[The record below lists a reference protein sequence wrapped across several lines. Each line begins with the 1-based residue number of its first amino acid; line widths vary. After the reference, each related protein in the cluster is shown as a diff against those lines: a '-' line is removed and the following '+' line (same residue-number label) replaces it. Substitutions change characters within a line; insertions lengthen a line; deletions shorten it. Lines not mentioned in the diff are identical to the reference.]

1 MAEPC
6 LHESSVASVV
16 SDSASPWTA
25 ALQAPRSMG
34 FSRQE
39 SWSGLPCPP
48 PGDLPSSGIK
58 PTSPSSPALQVDSLL
73 PSCRG
78 SPWLGSGTQI
88 SWSGIILDV
97 SVRVLCGSDQHPNL
111 QSFAAVVFA
120 AESVLECADLV
131 VL

>member
-39 SWSGLPCPP
+39 YCSGWPFPSPFIVTLKVYRVLGKVSGGKTEVSNELAVSLPFYFSSGSPNLILMHPKLEVDSGL
-48 PGDLPSSGIK
+48 
-58 PTSPSSPALQVDSLL
+58 
-73 PSCRG
+73 
-78 SPWLGSGTQI
+78 
-88 SWSGIILDV
+88 
-97 SVRVLCGSDQHPNL
+97 
-111 QSFAAVVFA
+111 
-120 AESVLECADLV
+120 
-131 VL
+131 